1 MNQHKKHPTP
11 MNIREAC
18 LTDKP
23 RILELVRMARE
34 IMCADGNPTQWPE
47 GKPSEETIEQDI
59 AQHVGRGVVDDNGQM
74 VAYFAYLEGPDPTY
88 ARIYDGEWLDHSPYH
103 VIHRVASS
111 PDSHGVFSAIMDY
124 VWQQGHN
131 IRIDTHR
138 DNRIMHHL
146 LAQEGFTRCG
156 IIHLENG
163 EERVAFQKCETTP

>member
-1 MNQHKKHPTP
+1 MNQHKNHPTP
-11 MNIREAC
+11 MNIREAS

-23 RILELVRMARE
+23 RIMELVRMARE

-59 AQHVGRGVVDDNGQM
+59 AQHVGRGVVDDNGLM

-111 PDSHGVFSAIMDY
+111 PASHGVFSAIMDY

-138 DNRIMHHL
+138 DNSIMRHCL
-146 LAQEGFTRCG
+146 QKAGFAYCG
-156 IIHLENG
+156 IIYLANG
-163 EERVAFQKCETTP
+163 DERLAFHRATTLP